1 MKKFLTNNFILL
13 FTLYYCTLFIDTT
26 SLVVDYPIL
35 EFVSKI
41 ARYIVYFL
49 FFVRLILIL
58 PEYKKEIIE
67 VKWKSKTLIIK
78 LVYILLALMIF
89 SLIVNFIITKNKRML
104 FVIFVL
110 FTSYKTDYKK
120 IINTTMKLQI
130 ILTSIVVLLSI
141 LGITQNYA
149 VPRKDIARYSLGFLY
164 TTNLAQMVLFSAILY
179 MYNVRTKIKIRDL
192 FVIQLLNSFT
202 YFITNSRAEF
212 IMLELAIVVM
222 MIWKALKKLNK
233 NKIIEK
239 IKRIYSCFFSRT
251 FIIYPVLSYI
261 VVMFYP
267 LGGIW
272 SKLNIILSNRLKQ
285 TYDNIVLYG
294 IKPFGEKIEFLGY
307 GLKDR
312 LKYGSYKSNYI
323 DNEYIQIMFNHG
335 YIFTICFVIMMAL
348 LLIMLYRNKKY
359 NEIILCS
366 IYLLFG
372 LINPRIISFLYSPI
386 LFMLIPTI
394 IEYSKNNIKRKSEE
408 QIN

>member
-35 EFVSKI
+35 EFISKI

-58 PEYKKEIIE
+58 PEYKKEIME

-78 LVYILLALMIF
+78 LVYILLALMIL

-110 FTSYKTDYKK
+110 FTSYMTDYKK

-130 ILTSIVVLLSI
+130 ILTSIVVLLSTV
-141 LGITQNYA
+141 GITQNYI

-179 MYNVRTKIKIRDL
+179 MYNIRTEIKIRDL

-222 MIWKALKKLNK
+222 MIWEALKKLNK
-233 NKIIEK
+233 DKIIEK

-261 VVMFYP
+261 IVMFYP

-285 TYDNIVLYG
+285 TYDNIILYG

-323 DNEYIQIMFNHG
+323 DNEYIQMIFNQG
-335 YIFTICFVIMMAL
+335 YIFTICFVVMMAV

-372 LINPRIISFLYSPI
+372 LINPRIINFLYSPI